1 MRFSSR
7 IFGLLAI
14 PVVFLFL
21 LYAAETRPAYFTN
34 FTFLGALLL
43 FEILVVTVWHYER
56 WFFAVLMMSFLWAGS
71 NLPLWG
77 AGNVV
82 RWVFLGLGGLVGL
95 VKWGKVDRRHHFSAI
110 HLVALLC
117 VLSAAVSSMV
127 STRPEMA
134 LLKSLSLFL
143 LFLYG
148 SCGARV
154 ALAGREDA
162 FFHGLLLACEVV
174 SYVSGVL
181 YLVVRFE
188 VFGNPNSLGAV
199 MGVVIVPIL
208 LWGVLITEDRNVR
221 TRRAIA
227 LCLATYLLF
236 FSLCRAG
243 ILASA
248 AAATILCVLLRRQH
262 LFLKGA
268 FVLVFVLTSVAVVQP
283 AYFSELVANFTED
296 VIYKGKPAELGV
308 FGSRK
313 SPWNDTADVIRESPW
328 FGSGFGTDLVD
339 APTAWDS
346 NFRTIEEA
354 NREHGNSYLALL
366 QYVGLAGVIPFALLL
381 LLVLALIVRTCR
393 WIRRSADPR
402 NYALP
407 LVLVCIAG
415 LVHAVFEDW
424 LFAVGY
430 YLTVFFWTV
439 VFLLY
444 DLQPKPAEES
454 VVYMGGGSLA
464 SLAARPVP
472 VTSNPLTANRLTADR
487 LSADR

>member
-1 MRFSSR
+1 MKLSGR
-7 IFGLLAI
+7 ILELLAL
-14 PVVFLFL
+14 PLVFLIL
-21 LYAAETRPAYFTN
+21 LYAAETRPGYFTS
-34 FTFLGALLL
+34 FTYLGGLLL
-43 FEILVVTVWHYER
+43 LEILAVTIWHYEK

-71 NLPLWG
+71 DLPLAN

-82 RWVFLGLGGLVGL
+82 RWVFLGFGALVGL
-95 VKWGKVDRRHHFSAI
+95 VKWGKVERRHHFAAI

-127 STRPEMA
+127 STRSEMA

-154 ALAGREDA
+154 ALAGRESV
-162 FFHGLLLACEVV
+162 FFRGLLIACEIV
-174 SYVSGVL
+174 SYLSGFL
-181 YLVVRFE
+181 YLVLRFE
-188 VFGNPNSLGAV
+188 IFGNPNSLGAV
-199 MGVVIVPIL
+199 MGVVIIPVL

-221 TRRAIA
+221 QRRAVA
-227 LCLATYLLF
+227 LCLASYLLF

-248 AAATILCVLLRRQH
+248 VAATILCLVLRRQQ

-268 FVLVFVLTSVAVVQP
+268 FILVFLLTALAVVQP
-283 AYFSELVANFTED
+283 AYFGSLISKFTED

-308 FGSRK
+308 FGSRR
-313 SPWNDTADVIRESPW
+313 SPWTETADVIRESPW
-328 FGSGFGTDLVD
+328 FGSGFGTDMMA

-346 NFRTIEEA
+346 NFRTIEDA
-354 NREHGNSYLALL
+354 NREHGNSYLALV
-366 QYVGLAGVIPFALLL
+366 QYVGLVGLIPFATLLC
-381 LLVLALIVRTCR
+381 LVLGLIVRTCR

-430 YLTVFFWTV
+430 YLTVFFWTF

-444 DLQPKPAEES
+444 DLQPRPEEAA
-454 VVYMGGGSLA
+454 VYVSGGSHA
-464 SLAARPVP
+464 SLAARRV
-472 VTSNPLTANRLTADR
+472 PLTANQ
-487 LSADR
+487 

>member
-1 MRFSSR
+1 MTSER
-7 IFGLLAI
+7 ILGLLAI
-14 PVVFLFL
+14 PVLFVIL
-21 LYAAETRPAYFTN
+21 LYAAETRPGYFTN
-34 FTFLGALLL
+34 FTYLGALLL
-43 FEILVVTVWHYER
+43 LEVLVFTIWHYER
-56 WFFAVLMMSFLWAGS
+56 WFFAVLMLSFLWAGS
-71 NLPLWG
+71 NMPLWS

-82 RWVFLGLGGLVGL
+82 RWFFLGFGALVGL
-95 VKWGKVDRRHHFSAI
+95 VKWGKLDRRHHFSAL

-154 ALAGREDA
+154 AVAGRESA
-162 FFHGLLLACEVV
+162 FFRGLLTAFEVV
-174 SYVSGVL
+174 SYLSGFL

-188 VFGNPNSLGAV
+188 VFGNPNSLGAI
-199 MGVVIVPIL
+199 MGVVIIPVL
-208 LWGVLITEDRNVR
+208 LWGVLITEDRNIRQRR
-221 TRRAIA
+221 TIA

-236 FSLCRAG
+236 FSVCRAG

-248 AAATILCVLLRRQH
+248 VAATILCIVLRRQQ

-268 FVLVFVLTSVAVVQP
+268 FIVVFLLTAVAVVRP
-283 AYFSELVANFTED
+283 TYFNSLVSSFTAD

-308 FGSRK
+308 FGSRR
-313 SPWNDTADVIRESPW
+313 SPWSDTADVIRESPW
-328 FGSGFGTDLVD
+328 FGSGFGTDMVD
-339 APTAWDS
+339 APSAWDS
-346 NFRTIEEA
+346 NFRTVEEG
-354 NREHGNSYLALL
+354 NREHGNSYLALV
-366 QYVGLAGVIPFALLL
+366 QYVGLAGVIPFSVLLM
-381 LLVLALIVRTCR
+381 LVLGLIVRTCR

-444 DLQPKPAEES
+444 DLQPQPAEEPVMYVS
-454 VVYMGGGSLA
+454 GGSRA
-464 SLAARPVP
+464 SLAAPPV
-472 VTSNPLTANRLTADR
+472 PLTANSLNTNR
-487 LSADR
+487 

>member
-1 MRFSSR
+1 MKSGSR
-7 IFGLLAI
+7 LLGLLAF
-14 PVVFLFL
+14 PVMALFL
-21 LYAAETRPAYFTN
+21 LYAAEVRPGYFTN
-34 FTFLGALLL
+34 FNYLGGVLLL
-43 FEILVVTVWHYER
+43 EIVVVAVWHYER
-56 WFFAVLMMSFLWAGS
+56 WFFAVLMLSFLWAGS
-71 NLPLWG
+71 NLPLWST
-77 AGNVV
+77 GNVV
-82 RWVFLGLGGLVGL
+82 RWVFLGFGALVGL
-95 VKWGKVDRRHHFSAI
+95 VKWGKLDRRHHFSAI

-127 STRPEMA
+127 SNRQETA
-134 LLKSLSLFL
+134 LLKALSLFL
-143 LFLYG
+143 LFLYC

-154 ALAGREDA
+154 ALAGRESS
-162 FFHGLLLACEVV
+162 FFRGLLTACEVV

-199 MGVVIVPIL
+199 MGVVIIPIL

-221 TRRAIA
+221 QRRTIA

-236 FSLCRAG
+236 FSVCRAG

-248 AAATILCVLLRRQH
+248 VAATILCIVLRRQQ

-268 FVLVFVLTSVAVVQP
+268 FILVFLLTAVAVVQP
-283 AYFSELVANFTED
+283 TYFGSLISSFEED

-308 FGSRK
+308 FGSRR
-313 SPWNDTADVIRESPW
+313 SPWTETADVIRESPW
-328 FGSGFGTDLVD
+328 FGSGFGTDMVD

-346 NFRTIEEA
+346 DFRTIEEA
-354 NREHGNSYLALL
+354 NHEHGNSYLALV
-366 QYVGLAGVIPFALLL
+366 QYVGLAGVIPFAVLLA
-381 LLVLALIVRTCR
+381 LVLALIVRTCR

-415 LVHAVFEDW
+415 LVHAVLEDW
-424 LFAVGY
+424 LFAVGS
-430 YLTVFFWTV
+430 YLTVFFWIA

-444 DLQPKPAEES
+444 DLQPQPAQEP
-454 VVYMGGGSLA
+454 VVCVSAGKRD

-472 VTSNPLTANRLTADR
+472 LTANSLGANPLNANR
-487 LSADR
+487 

>member
-1 MRFSSR
+1 MTSSR
-7 IFGLLAI
+7 ILGLLAI
-14 PVVFLFL
+14 PVLFLTL
-21 LYAAETRPAYFTN
+21 LYAAETRPGYFTN
-34 FTFLGALLL
+34 FNYLGGLLL
-43 FEILVVTVWHYER
+43 LEILVVTIWHYEK
-56 WFFAVLMMSFLWAGS
+56 WFFAVLIMTFIWAGS
-71 NLPLWG
+71 NLPLWS

-82 RWVFLGLGGLVGL
+82 RWFFLGFGALVGL
-95 VKWGKVDRRHHFSAI
+95 VKWGKLDRRHHFSAL

-127 STRPEMA
+127 STRSEMA

-154 ALAGREDA
+154 ALAGREPA
-162 FFHGLLLACEVV
+162 FFRGLLTGCEVV
-174 SYVSGVL
+174 SYLSGVL
-181 YLVVRFE
+181 YLLLGFE
-188 VFGNPNSLGAV
+188 VFGDRNSLGEI
-199 MGVVIVPIL
+199 MGVVIIPIL
-208 LWGVLITEDRNVR
+208 LWGVLVTEDRNVR
-221 TRRAIA
+221 QRRAVA
-227 LCLATYLLF
+227 LCLASYLLF
-236 FSLCRAG
+236 FSVCRAG

-248 AAATILCVLLRRQH
+248 VAATILCIVLRRQQ

-268 FVLVFVLTSVAVVQP
+268 FILVFALTSVAVVQP
-283 AYFSELVANFTED
+283 AYFSSLIANFTED
-296 VIYKGKPAELGV
+296 VIYKGKPEELGV

-313 SPWNDTADVIRESPW
+313 SPWKETADVIRESPW
-328 FGSGFGTDLVD
+328 FGSGFGTDMID

-346 NFRTIEEA
+346 NFRTVEEG
-354 NREHGNSYLALL
+354 NREHGNSYLALV
-366 QYVGLAGVIPFALLL
+366 QYVGLAGVIPFAVLLS
-381 LLVLALIVRTCR
+381 LVLGLIVRTCR

-430 YLTVFFWTV
+430 YLTVFFWTL

-444 DLQPKPAEES
+444 DLQSQPAEEP
-454 VVYMGGGSLA
+454 VVYLSGGHRA

-472 VTSNPLTANRLTADR
+472 LAANQLTANQLNANQ
-487 LSADR
+487 

>member
-1 MRFSSR
+1 MTSSR
-7 IFGLLAI
+7 ILGLLAI
-14 PVVFLFL
+14 PVLFLTL
-21 LYAAETRPAYFTN
+21 LYAAETRPGYFTN
-34 FTFLGALLL
+34 FTYLGGLLL
-43 FEILVVTVWHYER
+43 LEILVVTIWHYEK
-56 WFFAVLMMSFLWAGS
+56 WFFAVLMLSFLWAGS
-71 NLPLWG
+71 NMPLWS

-82 RWVFLGLGGLVGL
+82 RWFFLGFGALVGL
-95 VKWGKVDRRHHFSAI
+95 VKWGKLDRRHHFSAL

-154 ALAGREDA
+154 ALAGREPA
-162 FFHGLLLACEVV
+162 FFRGLLTACEVV
-174 SYVSGVL
+174 SYLSGFL
-181 YLVVRFE
+181 YLVARFE
-188 VFGNPNSLGAV
+188 VFGNRNSLGAI

-208 LWGVLITEDRNVR
+208 LWGVLITEDRNIRQRR
-221 TRRAIA
+221 TIA

-236 FSLCRAG
+236 FSVCRAA
-243 ILASA
+243 ILACA
-248 AAATILCVLLRRQH
+248 VAATILCIVLRRQQ

-268 FVLVFVLTSVAVVQP
+268 FILVFLLTAVAVVQP
-283 AYFSELVANFTED
+283 AYFSSLISSFTAD

-313 SPWNDTADVIRESPW
+313 SPWQDTADVIRESPW
-328 FGSGFGTDLVD
+328 FGSGFGTDMVD
-339 APTAWDS
+339 APTAWDT
-346 NFRTIEEA
+346 NFRTVEEG
-354 NREHGNSYLALL
+354 NREHGNSYLALV
-366 QYVGLAGVIPFALLL
+366 QYVGLAGVIPFAVLL
-381 LLVLALIVRTCR
+381 LLVSGLIVRTCR
-393 WIRRSADPR
+393 WIRPSGDAR

-407 LVLVCIAG
+407 LALVCIAG

-430 YLTVFFWTV
+430 YLTVFFWTF

-444 DLQPKPAEES
+444 DLQPQRVDEAVIYVS
-454 VVYMGGGSLA
+454 GGNRT
-464 SLAARPVP
+464 SLAARPA
-472 VTSNPLTANRLTADR
+472 PLTANQLNANPLNADPLNANR
-487 LSADR
+487 

>member
-1 MRFSSR
+1 MTSER
-7 IFGLLAI
+7 ILGVLAI
-14 PVVFLFL
+14 PVLFLAL
-21 LYAAETRPAYFTN
+21 LYAAETRPGYFTN
-34 FTFLGALLL
+34 FTYLGAILLL
-43 FEILVVTVWHYER
+43 EILVVTIWHYEK
-56 WFFAVLMMSFLWAGS
+56 WFFPVLMLTFLWAGS
-71 NLPLWG
+71 TLPLWN

-82 RWVFLGLGGLVGL
+82 RWFFLGFGALVGI
-95 VKWGKVDRRHHFSAI
+95 VKWGKLDRRRHFSAL

-148 SCGARV
+148 CFGVRV
-154 ALAGREDA
+154 ALAGREPA
-162 FFHGLLLACEVV
+162 FFRGLLTACEVV
-174 SYVSGVL
+174 SYLSGIF

-188 VFGNPNSLGAV
+188 VFGNPNSLGAI
-199 MGVVIVPIL
+199 MGVVIIPIL
-208 LWGVLITEDRNVR
+208 LWGVLITEDRNIRQRR
-221 TRRAIA
+221 TIA

-236 FSLCRAG
+236 FSVCRAG
-243 ILASA
+243 ILACA
-248 AAATILCVLLRRQH
+248 VAATVLCILLRRQQ

-268 FVLVFVLTSVAVVQP
+268 FILVFLLTAVAVVRP
-283 AYFSELVANFTED
+283 TYFNSLVSSFTAD
-296 VIYKGKPAELGV
+296 LIYKGKPRELGV

-313 SPWNDTADVIRESPW
+313 SPWAETADVIRESPW
-328 FGSGFGTDLVD
+328 FGSGFGTDIVD

-346 NFRTIEEA
+346 NFRTIEEG
-354 NREHGNSYLALL
+354 NREHGNSYLALV
-366 QYVGLAGVIPFALLL
+366 QYVGLVGVIPFAVLL
-381 LLVLALIVRTCR
+381 LLVLGLIVRSCR
-393 WIRRSADPR
+393 WIRRSRDPR

-430 YLTVFFWTV
+430 YLTVFFWTL

-444 DLQPKPAEES
+444 DLQPEPAEEAVIYVS
-454 VVYMGGGSLA
+454 GGNRA
-464 SLAARPVP
+464 SLAARPA
-472 VTSNPLTANRLTADR
+472 PLTANQLTANQLTID
-487 LSADR
+487 SFDANQ

>member
-1 MRFSSR
+1 MTSER
-7 IFGLLAI
+7 ILGVLAI
-14 PVVFLFL
+14 PVLFLAL
-21 LYAAETRPAYFTN
+21 LYAAETRPGYFTN
-34 FTFLGALLL
+34 FTYLGGVLLL
-43 FEILVVTVWHYER
+43 EILVVTVWHYEK
-56 WFFAVLMMSFLWAGS
+56 WFFAVLMLSFLWAGTS
-71 NLPLWG
+71 LPLWSTE
-77 AGNVV
+77 NVV
-82 RWVFLGLGGLVGL
+82 RWFFLGFGALVGL
-95 VKWGKVDRRHHFSAI
+95 VKWGKLDRRQHFSAL

-127 STRPEMA
+127 SARPQMA

-154 ALAGREDA
+154 AVAGREPA
-162 FFHGLLLACEVV
+162 FFRGLLTACEVV
-174 SYVSGVL
+174 SYLSGVL

-188 VFGNPNSLGAV
+188 VFGNPNSLGAI
-199 MGVVIVPIL
+199 MGVVIIPIL

-221 TRRAIA
+221 QRRAIA

-236 FSLCRAG
+236 FSVCRAG
-243 ILASA
+243 ILAA
-248 AAATILCVLLRRQH
+248 ALAATILCIVLRRQQ

-268 FVLVFVLTSVAVVQP
+268 FILVFLLTAVTVVQP
-283 AYFSELVANFTED
+283 TYFSSLVSSFTAD
-296 VIYKGKPAELGV
+296 VIYKGKPSYLGV

-313 SPWNDTADVIRESPW
+313 SPWTETADVIRESPW
-328 FGSGFGTDLVD
+328 FGSGFGTDIVD

-354 NREHGNSYLALL
+354 DREHGNSYLALV
-366 QYVGLAGVIPFALLL
+366 QYVGLAGVIPFVVLLS
-381 LLVLALIVRTCR
+381 LVLGLIVRTCR

-415 LVHAVFEDW
+415 LAHAVFEDW

-430 YLTVFFWTV
+430 YLTVFFWTL

-444 DLQPKPAEES
+444 DLQPQPMEEAVIYASGGNPAS
-454 VVYMGGGSLA
+454 M
-464 SLAARPVP
+464 AARRA
-472 VTSNPLTANRLTADR
+472 PLTANQLNANR
-487 LSADR
+487 